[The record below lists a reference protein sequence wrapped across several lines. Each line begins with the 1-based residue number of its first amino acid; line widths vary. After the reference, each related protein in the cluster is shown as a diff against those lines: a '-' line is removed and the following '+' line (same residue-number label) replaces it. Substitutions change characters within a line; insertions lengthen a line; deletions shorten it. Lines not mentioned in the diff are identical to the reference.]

1 MTFCMV
7 CIARRQVQ
15 FLRLLLTAMEAQPK
29 NAKLSD
35 SGGLKGS
42 DLASTKREMTSA
54 MSTLPPLSGCSAL
67 EHTWTICEYSRRN
80 IKKCIYNRA
89 AADAQSRMW
98 SRHLQCQYNDR
109 VYYWD
114 LRAASRLGK
123 NVSGQKCFRAEDI
136 NNHYWFHGQIEMG
149 SSTVWSPNVE
159 AFGYN
164 APPESGCD
172 GGYLSRASL
181 RHILCRTF
189 HRQRIFVDLRG
200 FVQLAALFVY
210 AGGGFARVRSM
221 RARRQLLEGDQLQF
235 NCQATFTPCFKE
247 ASSTS
252 AASPYSPRPIFS
264 VDLLISKEKSIA
276 METASFAMFS
286 IEMLNLIAK
295 FLLIFNRNKSWFSI
309 DV

>member
-1 MTFCMV
+1 MF
-7 CIARRQVQ
+7 
-15 FLRLLLTAMEAQPK
+15 P
-29 NAKLSD
+29 
-35 SGGLKGS
+35 
-42 DLASTKREMTSA
+42 
-54 MSTLPPLSGCSAL
+54 
-67 EHTWTICEYSRRN
+67 
-80 IKKCIYNRA
+80 
-89 AADAQSRMW
+89 
-98 SRHLQCQYNDR
+98 
-109 VYYWD
+109 
-114 LRAASRLGK
+114 GK
-123 NVSGQKCFRAEDI
+123 NVSGQKTLTIIIDSMDRSK
-136 NNHYWFHGQIEMG
+136 